1 MSYDMIVVG
10 GGPAGLS
17 AALQAR
23 KRNKTVL
30 VVSGDDRDGALEKAH
45 RIDNYLGMDLSG
57 HDMLVQFQN
66 HAKEAGAELKK
77 GHVLS
82 IMPMGNTFYVS
93 IGSDMEETAAV
104 VIATGV
110 VRGKKYVGEE
120 GFLGRGVSY
129 CATCDGMLYRNKDVV
144 VVGLTADAPEEANFL
159 HEIGCRVTYLSPKAP
174 EGLHEE
180 ISTVKA
186 GTVEVLGEQKVT
198 GVKVGGEEM
207 PCDGVFIM
215 RPSLAPTDMLPSV
228 ELEDGYIRV
237 DRSMATNIPGVF
249 AAGDCTGAP
258 LQVSKA
264 VGEGLIAAH
273 KAAEYIDKL
282 K

>member
-1 MSYDMIVVG
+1 MNYDMIVIG

-30 VVSGDDRDGALEKAH
+30 VVSGDDRDGALEKAY

-66 HAKEAGAELKK
+66 HAKEAGATFKK

-82 IMPMGNTFYVS
+82 VMPMGDKFYVS
-93 IGSDMEETAAV
+93 IGSDMEETSAV

-110 VRGKKYVGEE
+110 VRGKKFVGEGE
-120 GFLGRGVSY
+120 LIGKGVSY
-129 CATCDGMLYRNKDVV
+129 CATCDGMLYRNRDVV

-159 HEIGCRVTYLSPKAP
+159 HEIGCRVTYISPKAP
-174 EGLHEE
+174 EGLNQE
-180 ISTVKA
+180 ISTIKA
-186 GTVEVLGEQKVT
+186 GSVEVLGEQMVT
-198 GVKVGGEEM
+198 GVKVAGEEL

-215 RPSLAPTDMLPSV
+215 RPSLAPTDMLPSL
-228 ELEDGYIRV
+228 ELEDGYIKV
-237 DRSMATNIPGVF
+237 DRSMATNIQGVF

-273 KAAEYIDKL
+273 RAAEYIDKN
-282 K
+282 

>member
-93 IGSDMEETAAV
+93 IGSDMEETSAV

-207 PCDGVFIM
+207 SCDGVFIM